1 MHVGPAAQGTI
12 AGWRQPAIWVQSAT
26 VRTIVV
32 RTIAMTDAVTMIGE
46 DEHDRYT
53 PPARAGCTARGDPSF
68 HDNAVDLCGDID
80 FLYNL
85 PV

>member
-1 MHVGPAAQGTI
+1 
-12 AGWRQPAIWVQSAT
+12 
-26 VRTIVV
+26 
-32 RTIAMTDAVTMIGE
+32 MTDAVTMIGE